1 LKQQYEEYIKLIS
14 GMSNYVLSDKAKAG
28 RNLKIGNFSTISDD
42 VIIGDDV
49 DVGTCVLIA
58 DGARIGNAV
67 RIFHGASIGTVP
79 QDLKFEGESTTVE
92 IGDGTVVREF
102 ATLNRATNH
111 SKRTIIGKNCFIMA
125 YAHVAHDCRL
135 GDNVILANGV
145 QMGGHVEIGDWVIV
159 GGLVAIHQFVKI
171 GQHAMIGG
179 GFRVVK
185 DVPPYILA
193 GSLPLRFEGINLV
206 GLRRRGFSNEQI
218 HSISDTYDLLYRS
231 GLNVSEAVAK
241 IEEEMKGSA
250 EASVITDFIKQS
262 KRGIIR
268 G

>member
-1 LKQQYEEYIKLIS
+1 MTNYI
-14 GMSNYVLSDKAKAG
+14 LSTNATIGKA
-28 RNLKIGNFSTISDD
+28 LKIKQFSTIEDD
-42 VIIGDDV
+42 VEIGDNV
-49 DVGTCVLIA
+49 EVGSCVLIA
-58 DGARIGNAV
+58 DGARIGNNV
-67 RIFHGASIGTVP
+67 KIFHGASIGTVP
-79 QDLKFEGESTTVE
+79 QDLKFEGEKTTVE

-102 ATLNRATNH
+102 ATLNRATSH

-125 YAHVAHDCRL
+125 YAHVAHDCRI
-135 GDNVILANGV
+135 GDNVILANSV

-171 GQHAMIGG
+171 GKHAMIGG

-206 GLRRRGFSNEQI
+206 GLRRRGFTNEQI
-218 HSISDTYDLLYRS
+218 KTISKTYDILYRS
-231 GLNVSEAVAK
+231 GLNVSDAVVEIEKQMKDNPEAK
-241 IEEEMKGSA
+241 SIL
-250 EASVITDFIKQS
+250 DFIKES

>member
-1 LKQQYEEYIKLIS
+1 
-14 GMSNYVLSDKAKAG
+14 MTNFVLSPDAKAG
-28 RNLKIGNFSTISDD
+28 ANLKIGNFSTVSGD
-42 VIIGDDV
+42 VIIGDNTEI
-49 DVGTCVLIA
+49 GSCVLIA
-58 DGARIGNAV
+58 DGARIGNEV
-67 RIFHGASIGTVP
+67 KIYHGASIGTVP
-79 QDLKFEGESTTVE
+79 QDLKFSGEMTTVE
-92 IGDGTVVREF
+92 IGDRTVVREF
-102 ATLNRATNH
+102 ATLNRATSH
-111 SKRTIIGKNCFIMA
+111 SKRTVIGKDCFIMA
-125 YAHVAHDCRL
+125 YAHVAHDCML

-171 GQHAMIGG
+171 GMHAMIGG

-193 GSLPLRFEGINLV
+193 GNLPLRFEGINLV

-218 HSISDTYDLLYRS
+218 RNISETYDMIYKS
-231 GLNVSEAVAK
+231 GLNVSDAVAK
-241 IEEEMKGSA
+241 VEAEMSGIP
-250 EASVITDFIKQS
+250 EAMNISEFVKAS

>member
-1 LKQQYEEYIKLIS
+1 MNDFNSVSE
-14 GMSNYVLSDKAKAG
+14 KAKTGKDFRIG
-28 RNLKIGNFSTISDD
+28 RYSTVTDD
-42 VIIGDDV
+42 VVIGDNV
-49 DVGTCVLIA
+49 EIGTCALIA
-58 DGARIGNAV
+58 DGARIGNNV
-67 RIFHGASIGTVP
+67 KIFHGASIGTVP

-92 IGDGTVVREF
+92 VGDGTVVREF

-171 GQHAMIGG
+171 GKHAMIGG

-185 DVPPYILA
+185 DVPPFILA
-193 GSLPLRFEGINLV
+193 GSVPLRFEGINLV

-218 HSISDTYDLLYRS
+218 HVISGTYDLLYKS
-231 GLNVSEAVAK
+231 GLNVSDAVTRIESEMSDKPEAMDIVNFVK
-241 IEEEMKGSA
+241 E
-250 EASVITDFIKQS
+250 S

>member
-1 LKQQYEEYIKLIS
+1 MTNFVIS
-14 GMSNYVLSDKAKAG
+14 PSARTGN
-28 RNLKIGNFSTISDD
+28 NLKIGNFTTINDD
-42 VIIGDDV
+42 VVIGDNV
-49 DVGTCVLIA
+49 DIGSCALIA
-58 DGARIGNAV
+58 DGARIGNNV
-67 RIFHGASIGTVP
+67 SIYHGASIGTVP
-79 QDLKFEGESTTVE
+79 QDLKFEGEKTTVE
-92 IGDGTVVREF
+92 IGDRTVVREF

-111 SKRTIIGKNCFIMA
+111 SKRTIIGKDCFIMA

-171 GQHAMIGG
+171 GKHAMIGG

-185 DVPPYILA
+185 DVPPFILA
-193 GSLPLRFEGINLV
+193 GSVPLRFEGINLV
-206 GLRRRGFSNEQI
+206 GLRRRGFSREQI
-218 HSISDTYDLLYRS
+218 GAISETYDLLYKS
-231 GLNVSEAVAK
+231 GMNFSDAVVK
-241 IEEEMKGSA
+241 IDEVMKGSP
-250 EASVITDFIKQS
+250 EAKDVTEFVRQS

>member
-1 LKQQYEEYIKLIS
+1 MTNYIL
-14 GMSNYVLSDKAKAG
+14 SNNAIVGKD
-28 RNLKIGNFSTISDD
+28 LKIKQFSTIEDD
-42 VIIGDDV
+42 VEIGDNV
-49 DVGTCVLIA
+49 EIGSCVLIA
-58 DGARIGNAV
+58 DGARIGNNV
-67 RIFHGASIGTVP
+67 KIFHGASIGTVP
-79 QDLKFEGESTTVE
+79 QDLKFNGEKTTVE

-102 ATLNRATNH
+102 VTLNRATSH

-125 YAHVAHDCRL
+125 YAHVAHDCRI
-135 GDNVILANGV
+135 GDNVILANSV

-171 GQHAMIGG
+171 GKHAMIGG
-179 GFRVVK
+179 GFRAVK

-206 GLRRRGFSNEQI
+206 GLRRRGFTNEQI
-218 HSISDTYDLLYRS
+218 RSISKTYDILYRS
-231 GLNVSEAVAK
+231 GLNVSDAVVEIEKQMQDNPEAK
-241 IEEEMKGSA
+241 SIL
-250 EASVITDFIKQS
+250 DFIKES

>member
-1 LKQQYEEYIKLIS
+1 MTNYI
-14 GMSNYVLSDKAKAG
+14 LSTNATIGKD
-28 RNLKIGNFSTISDD
+28 LKIKQFSTIEDD
-42 VIIGDDV
+42 VEIGDNV
-49 DVGTCVLIA
+49 EVGSCVLIA
-58 DGARIGNAV
+58 DGARIGNNV
-67 RIFHGASIGTVP
+67 KIFHGASIGTVP
-79 QDLKFEGESTTVE
+79 QDLKFNGEKTTVE

-102 ATLNRATNH
+102 VTLNRATSH

-125 YAHVAHDCRL
+125 YAHVAHDCRI
-135 GDNVILANGV
+135 GDNVILANSV

-171 GQHAMIGG
+171 GKHAMIGG
-179 GFRVVK
+179 GFRAVK

-206 GLRRRGFSNEQI
+206 GLRRRGFTNEQI
-218 HSISDTYDLLYRS
+218 KTISQTYDILYRS
-231 GLNVSEAVAK
+231 GLNVSDAVVEIEKQMQDNPEAK
-241 IEEEMKGSA
+241 SIL
-250 EASVITDFIKQS
+250 DFIKES

>member
-1 LKQQYEEYIKLIS
+1 MINYNLSSKASVGKDIKIS
-14 GMSNYVLSDKAKAG
+14 SFSN
-28 RNLKIGNFSTISDD
+28 IEDD
-42 VIIGDDV
+42 VTIGDNV
-49 DVGTCVLIA
+49 EIGSCVLIA
-58 DGARIGNAV
+58 DGARIGNDV
-67 RIFHGASIGTVP
+67 KIFHGASIGTVP
-79 QDLKFEGESTTVE
+79 QDLKFEGEKTTVE
-92 IGDGTVVREF
+92 IGDRTVVREF

-111 SKRTIIGKNCFIMA
+111 SKRTIIGSDCFIMA

-171 GQHAMIGG
+171 GMHAMIGG

-193 GSLPLRFEGINLV
+193 GSVPLRFEGINLV
-206 GLRRRGFSNEQI
+206 GLRRRGFTNEQI
-218 HSISDTYDLLYRS
+218 RTISETYDILYKS
-231 GLNVSEAVAK
+231 GRNVSDAVIEIENQMKDNPEAK
-241 IEEEMKGSA
+241 S
-250 EASVITDFIKQS
+250 ITDFIKES